1 MDNNNASNTA
11 PMALTKMNKKQ
22 LYEEV
27 RDSRI
32 LIKKYKETEDQ
43 VKTSQSLLQE
53 RTDYIQEL
61 QSHHEINIKKLNDFY
76 QCFDKK
82 TLDQMALA
90 KGDVLKHSDY
100 LKYLTLHNNQIVLL
114 KDKNIKL
121 EGELVDVLNHP
132 CSNCA
137 IQSIVPA
144 NEVIRTRIF
153 DDIFKLYKDKINRF
167 EEVEIE
173 NKKYKKILKGIYDSM
188 DGHALLF
195 TN

>member
-1 MDNNNASNTA
+1 MNNNASNTA
-11 PMALTKMNKKQ
+11 PMSLTKMNKKQ
-22 LYEEV
+22 LYDEV

-32 LIKKYKETEDQ
+32 TIQKYKETENQ

-61 QSHHEINIKKLNDFY
+61 QSNLEITNKKLNNFY

-82 TLDQMALA
+82 TLDQMALE
-90 KGDVLKHSDY
+90 KGDVLKHNDY

-114 KDKNIKL
+114 KNNNIKL

-132 CSNCA
+132 CSSCA
-137 IQSIVPA
+137 IQSMVSP
-144 NEVIRTRIF
+144 NEDIKTKIF

-195 TN
+195 TE